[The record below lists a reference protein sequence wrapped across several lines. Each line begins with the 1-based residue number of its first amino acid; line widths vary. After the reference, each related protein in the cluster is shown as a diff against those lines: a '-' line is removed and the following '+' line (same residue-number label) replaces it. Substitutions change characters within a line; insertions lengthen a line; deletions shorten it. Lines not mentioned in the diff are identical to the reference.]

1 MLCTKKKLLLQLLEL
16 DKSIRCLISEENI
29 DELSVK
35 LEQRKDI
42 IEQLEELDGN
52 PCIDEPTDS
61 NVISEIDSIIFEVKK
76 SDKENKLLADNM
88 LDKYRGQIRSLNQS
102 KKKIGSYTQAGENSD
117 GYFVD
122 AKK

>member
-1 MLCTKKKLLLQLLEL
+1 MLSTKKKLLLQLLEL

-29 DELSVK
+29 EELSLK
-35 LEQRKDI
+35 LEQRQEI
-42 IEQLEELDGN
+42 IKRLEELSKNSD
-52 PCIDEPTDS
+52 IAEPTDS
-61 NVISEIDSIIFEVKK
+61 NLISEIDAIISKVKK

-102 KKKIGSYTQAGENSD
+102 KKKLSSYTQADENGD